1 MSNLK
6 ARIKD
11 MSKRVEAE
19 KLQAKNL
26 NTMRDSVKSNAKLS
40 LLAVCEF
47 VGEFQR
53 IGNLVKKAV
62 VTWLADL

>member
-1 MSNLK
+1 MK
-6 ARIKD
+6 
-11 MSKRVEAE
+11 
-19 KLQAKNL
+19 L
-26 NTMRDSVKSNAKLS
+26 NTMRDSVKSNANLS

-62 VTWLADL
+62 VTWLADSL